1 MSGHPH
7 GGHYDDGYGHQ
18 EGNTDSYYADEHNQG
33 YYDNNAGYGEQH
45 LDQHHGH
52 AQGADGYY
60 DES

>member
-18 EGNTDSYYADEHNQG
+18 DGNTDSYYPDEHNQG

-45 LDQHHGH
+45 LDLSLIHI
-52 AQGADGYY
+52 
-60 DES
+60 